1 MIIKNDKELA
11 KMKEIG
17 KIVAITL
24 REMKKAAQPGMT
36 TKQLDEIGHKL
47 LSDMG
52 AVSAPISMYN
62 FPGYNC
68 ISVNEE
74 VAHGIPGDRVMQPG
88 DIVNIDVSAHKD
100 GYYSD
105 NGASILIGEG
115 NAHKQKLLETS
126 QNALAKAISVAIA
139 GNKLN
144 LIGLMV
150 EKEAKRNG
158 FTTVKN
164 LCGHGIGRTLHDEPD
179 SIYNYYEKRDKRI
192 LKKGMALAVETFI
205 SEKDDYVLTDET
217 DGWTLRTPNHSLT
230 AQFEHTIVVTDDE
243 PLILTLLEEE

>member
-11 KMKEIG
+11 KMKEIAQ
-17 KIVAITL
+17 IVAITL
-24 REMKKAAQPGMT
+24 REMKKAAEPGMT
-36 TKQLDEIGHKL
+36 TKRLDEIGHQL
-47 LSDMG
+47 LAGMG

-74 VAHGIPGDRVMQPG
+74 VAHGIPGDRVIQEG

-115 NAHKQKLLETS
+115 NAHKQKLLQTS
-126 QNALAKAISVAIA
+126 KNALAKAISVAVA
-139 GNKLN
+139 DNKLN
-144 LIGLMV
+144 AIGLMV

-192 LKKGMALAVETFI
+192 LQKGMVLAVETFV
-205 SEKDDYVLTDET
+205 SEKDDYVLTDEK